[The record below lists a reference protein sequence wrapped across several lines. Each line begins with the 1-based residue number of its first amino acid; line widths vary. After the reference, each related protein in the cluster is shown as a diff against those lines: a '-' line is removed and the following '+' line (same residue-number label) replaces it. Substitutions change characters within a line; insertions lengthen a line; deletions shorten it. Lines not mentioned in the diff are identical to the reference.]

1 MAQPIRFYFDFA
13 SPYAWFALPHV
24 AKLAAAHG
32 RALELR
38 PILLWAILKEQKV
51 TPPFESPARKAYL
64 LADMERSAAYYER
77 KLHLPM
83 RIPFSAH
90 LAARFFHGAQKIKPD
105 CAVALAEDI
114 LAACF
119 ERGEDVTT
127 LAALQAIGAQ
137 HGFSADDVA
146 ELASAAESRAL
157 LAACVDEAVAAGVV
171 GSPFMILDGEGFF
184 GADRVPQ
191 LAWRL
196 EGR

>member
-1 MAQPIRFYFDFA
+1 MTPIRFYFDFA

-24 AKLAAAHG
+24 AKLAQQHG
-32 RALELR
+32 RALEMR
-38 PILLWAILKEQKV
+38 AILLWAVLKEQKV

-64 LADMERSAAYYER
+64 LADIERSAAFHGR
-77 KLHLPM
+77 KLHLPL

-90 LAARFFHGAQKIKPD
+90 LAARFFHGAQQENPQG
-105 CAVALAEDI
+105 AAALAEDI

-119 ERGEDVTT
+119 ERGEDITA
-127 LAALQAIGAQ
+127 LAALQAIGLR
-137 HGFSADDVA
+137 HGLDAERVAALAASADN
-146 ELASAAESRAL
+146 RAL
-157 LAACVDEAVAAGVV
+157 LASCVDEAVAAGVT

-196 EGR
+196 EGL